1 MKTQTNKH
9 LCDQESRITRLEERQ
24 LHEADELEKLR
35 TSIEKLNETMIL
47 LNTQFSN
54 TQGKSS
60 EQELVRGY
68 IVGFIISLA
77 IVFLTHV
84 FRL

>member
-9 LCDQESRITRLEERQ
+9 LCEQESRITRLEERQ

-35 TSIEKLNETMIL
+35 KSIEKLNETMIL

>member
-1 MKTQTNKH
+1 MKTQENKH
-9 LCDQESRITRLEERQ
+9 LCEQESRITRLEERQ

-54 TQGKSS
+54 AQGKSS